1 MQKVSLIYNLQA
13 TVNLST
19 LITLTQC
26 YISIQQENLKILI
39 AGFKVVKKENIGL
52 KRNKTF

>member
-1 MQKVSLIYNLQA
+1 MQKVSLIYNVQA

-26 YISIQQENLKILI
+26 YISIPQENLTILI